1 MSFWKFF
8 PAADQYVHQAL
19 ASAFLAEILTFQKW
33 TPLGKE
39 GKISCI
45 SKVQS
50 WC

>member
-33 TPLGKE
+33 NLFRKG
-39 GKISCI
+39 G
-45 SKVQS
+45 QNQLYF
-50 WC
+50 